1 MEFLEVDVAA
11 VLDGEFQPFRQGVYN
26 GCTYAVQTAGDLIA
40 AAAELT
46 AGVEDGVHDGCRRD
60 ALFWV
65 DAHRDASAVIRN
77 TDHVFREN
85 VHGDLGAESC
95 QRLVNG
101 VIYDLIDQMMQSLRA
116 GRTDVHTRPLS
127 DCLQSFQH
135 LNLTFVITLCVLF
148 HFICHILLPQFFRL
162 GKICLV
168 SFAFRDFRDCFT

>member
-1 MEFLEVDVAA
+1 M
-11 VLDGEFQPFRQGVYN
+11 
-26 GCTYAVQTAGDLIA
+26 QTAGDLIA

-95 QRLVNG
+95 QRLING
-101 VIYDLIDQMMQSLRA
+101 VIYDLIDQMMQSLRPVEPMYIP
-116 GRTDVHTRPLS
+116 GR
-127 DCLQSFQH
+127 
-135 LNLTFVITLCVLF
+135 
-148 HFICHILLPQFFRL
+148 FRTA
-162 GKICLV
+162 
-168 SFAFRDFRDCFT
+168 SSPSST